1 MKNKDFYK
9 KKKAYFEGWYF
20 KNQFQD
26 NAISFIP
33 GINIKASGE
42 KYSFIQIITKDKSYN
57 INYDFNDFS
66 ISDDKLT
73 IKIKDNIFSTRGII
87 LNIKN
92 KDIHI
97 KGRLIYSDIT
107 PLKSDIM
114 GPFKYFSFMECFHG
128 VLSLDHKVN
137 GSLYLNDKEI
147 KFIDGKG
154 YIEKDFGRSFPET
167 YLWIQSNDFIIENT
181 SVMVS
186 IADIPFLGY
195 KFKGCIAVVYY
206 KGKEYRFATY
216 NGVKIISYNE
226 KGLVIKKGKYRL
238 EIDIEVNELKG
249 QKLLA
254 PNIGEM
260 KRTVCENINCSAKY
274 KFYENDKLIFNLV
287 SNTTSFEYVNK

>member
-9 KKKAYFEGWYF
+9 KKKEYFEGWYF
-20 KNQFQD
+20 KNQFED
-26 NAISFIP
+26 NIISFIP
-33 GINIKASGE
+33 GINIKANGE

-97 KGRLIYSDIT
+97 KGRLIYNDIT

-114 GPFKYFSFMECFHG
+114 GPFKYFSFMECYHG
-128 VLSLDHKVN
+128 VLSLNHVVN
-137 GSLYLNDKEI
+137 GTLTINNRDIEFK
-147 KFIDGKG
+147 DGKG
-154 YIEKDFGRSFPET
+154 YIEKDFGKSFPET
-167 YLWIQSNDFIIENT
+167 YLWIQSNDFTIENT
-181 SVMVS
+181 SIMVS

-195 KFKGCIAVVYY
+195 KFKGCIAIVYY

-226 KGLVIKKGKYRL
+226 KSLIIKKGRYKL
-238 EIDIEVNELKG
+238 VVDIDSSSG
-249 QKLLA
+249 QNLLA
-254 PNIGEM
+254 PNLGEM
-260 KRTVCENINCSAKY
+260 KRTIYENINCYAKY

-287 SNTTSFEYVNK
+287 SNTTSFEYVDK